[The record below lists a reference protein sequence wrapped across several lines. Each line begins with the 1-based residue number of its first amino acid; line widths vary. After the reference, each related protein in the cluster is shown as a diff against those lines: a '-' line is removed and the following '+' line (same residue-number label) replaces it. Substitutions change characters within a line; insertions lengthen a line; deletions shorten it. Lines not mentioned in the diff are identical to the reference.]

1 LEINM
6 IERKEYIRI
15 KEILIIGIIIILT
28 VLMFSVKTD
37 STIVNVE
44 NIGLPEKAIE
54 ELRKILG
61 H

>member
-1 LEINM
+1 M

-61 H
+61 R